1 MKENPTRYSSAVGEC
16 WVHAM
21 FKVKYCH
28 KVFDDER
35 VRTAADVLTRE
46 ACAKYSIRYGTIGW
60 DSDHVHMTLDI
71 GLRSRPE
78 VAKLIKGYV
87 GRKLL
92 KQFPE
97 MKKRYFWNSGFW
109 NPSYYMDSS
118 RGLSSI
124 TNYVNKQKY
133 GISSSL
139 HDKEQ
144 TSLMAFAA

>member
-1 MKENPTRYSSAVGEC
+1 
-16 WVHAM
+16 M

-28 KVFDDER
+28 KVFEDER
-35 VRTAADVLTRE
+35 VRAAADALTRE
-46 ACAKYSIRYGTIGW
+46 ACAKYSIRYGTIWW
-60 DSDHVHMTLDI
+60 DSDHVHMTFDI

-97 MKKRYFWNSGFW
+97 IKKRYFWNSELW

-133 GISSSL
+133 GVSSPLS
-139 HDKEQ
+139 DRNQ
-144 TSLMAFAA
+144 TTSMAYAA